1 MSEQITN
8 MKYFDEQLKLK
19 LQLNLEL
26 IEQDHKIWVKHISK
40 IKDKQFLKPS
50 DGNEQSVDDIKN
62 HI

>member
-1 MSEQITN
+1 

-40 IKDKQFLKPS
+40 IKDNQFLKPS